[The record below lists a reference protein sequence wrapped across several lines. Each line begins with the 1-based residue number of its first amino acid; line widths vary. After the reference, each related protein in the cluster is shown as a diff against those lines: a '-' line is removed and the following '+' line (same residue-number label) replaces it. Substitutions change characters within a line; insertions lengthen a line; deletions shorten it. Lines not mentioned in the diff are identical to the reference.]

1 MVFGAPDVVKA
12 QIFGSAHAVELFSDD
27 LVFAFIS
34 SRMFKEMQHA
44 KFHMS
49 FLASLYRDKSDAFA
63 MPLILGNQHERREL
77 SITVSAPGGVS
88 FCSCPR
94 KFDPRESVVLRSV
107 TLSGKGRGSITWT
120 LVKPR
125 PCPNLKVFTHSCE
138 FQAGMMV
145 LELLAKAVIVSQL

>member
-107 TLSGKGRGSITWT
+107 TLSGKGPG
-120 LVKPR
+120 LHH
-125 PCPNLKVFTHSCE
+125 LD
-138 FQAGMMV
+138 AGETATMSEPQGLHPQLRV
-145 LELLAKAVIVSQL
+145 SSRYDGVGAVG